1 MKNCLSNKSKV
12 STKVKWIKLPQMPKI
27 KLHFHGMRAQFTFW
41 PFLSLKLRVRFYN
54 IFTGFDFC
62 QEE

>member
-12 STKVKWIKLPQMPKI
+12 STKVKWIKLPQKPKI
-27 KLHFHGMRAQFTFW
+27 KLHFYGMSAQFSFW
-41 PFLSLKLRVRFYN
+41 PFLSEKLNVGFVN
-54 IFTGFDFC
+54 IFTRFDFC

>member
-41 PFLSLKLRVRFYN
+41 PFLNEKLNVRYPSTTF
-54 IFTGFDFC
+54 
-62 QEE
+62 